1 MPLWDTVPKYT
12 LCQLSKVV
20 GSGTG
25 QPPDAVSQCGL
36 QLRVAIVPM
45 IIFSLYNGENIV
57 DQPSP
62 NGWDLQA
69 LFRNYQS

>member
-1 MPLWDTVPKYT
+1 MM
-12 LCQLSKVV
+12 V

-25 QPPDAVSQCGL
+25 QPPDAASQCGL

-45 IIFSLYNGENIV
+45 NIFSLFNGENIV

-62 NGWDLQA
+62 NGWDLRTV
-69 LFRNYQS
+69 FRYHHQ